1 MAKSAEPHPKDPAPF
16 IALSNRETLGWSAA
30 LFILFGWLFFLGV
43 LVGRGSIKVDLTPTQ
58 VQRELAVTLEKQ
70 AVPPFGKKRD
80 GTKATASSVELSFYK
95 DVKQSEE
102 AITKSSRMTKAEK
115 QVIPPG
121 KVPRVQPQA
130 HTAATTRPLKP
141 QVTAARPA
149 PKTPSVGTGAMFTI
163 QVAAHIQKTAAE
175 SEAKALRAQGFTA
188 YFLAAKNSKGQTWY
202 RVRVGRFAQR
212 SDAKKEL
219 SRLTRLK
226 NKAYVVKLGQPVGVT
241 DMTRP

>member
-16 IALSNRETLGWSAA
+16 IALNSRETLGWSAA
-30 LFILFGWLFFLGV
+30 LFVLFGWLFFLGV
-43 LVGRGSIKVDLTPTQ
+43 LVGRGSIKIDLIPTQ

-70 AVPPFGKKRD
+70 AVPPFEKKRG
-80 GTKATASSVELSFYK
+80 GTKVQASSVELSFYK

-102 AITKSSRMTKAEK
+102 AITKSSRMTKAEM

-121 KVPRVQPQA
+121 KVPRVQPLSRPA
-130 HTAATTRPLKP
+130 TATPPPKPL
-141 QVTAARPA
+141 VTAKHPV
-149 PKTPSVGTGAMFTI
+149 PKVPSVEIGPVFTI
-163 QVAAHIQKTAAE
+163 QVAAHAQEAAAE
-175 SEAKALRAQGFTA
+175 SEAKALHNKGFAA

-202 RVRVGRFAQR
+202 RVRVGQFAQR

-226 NKAYVVKLGQPVGVT
+226 SKAYVVKLGQPTGET
-241 DMTRP
+241 DMTKP